1 MFELDL
7 NKANRLKLAHA
18 SRQNKRVDY
27 SIQCVIEGQMGKAFV
42 DQIDAPT
49 AYAINIGPFWY
60 FAGEARSHG

>member
-18 SRQNKRVDY
+18 FRQNKRVDY